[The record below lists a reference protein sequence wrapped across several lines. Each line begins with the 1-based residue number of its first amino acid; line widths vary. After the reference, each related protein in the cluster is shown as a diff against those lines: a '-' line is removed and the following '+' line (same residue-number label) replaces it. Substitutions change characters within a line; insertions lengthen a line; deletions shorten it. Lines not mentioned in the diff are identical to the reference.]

1 MFAQKGLV
9 KDVSGS
15 CLSEMNTGYK
25 ITEYRRNC
33 SLLNIL
39 KNYKLDNINF
49 IWGVLFFGF
58 TRVSLNFE
66 KEPFTCLILD
76 ISSDVA
82 LSFVT
87 NLGVEIYS

>member
-1 MFAQKGLV
+1 
-9 KDVSGS
+9 
-15 CLSEMNTGYK
+15 MNTGYK
-25 ITEYRRNC
+25 ITEYRRNG

-49 IWGVLFFGF
+49 IWGVLFFSF

-66 KEPFTCLILD
+66 KEPFTCLLLD
-76 ISSDVA
+76 ILSDVA

-87 NLGVEIYS
+87 NLGVEFYS